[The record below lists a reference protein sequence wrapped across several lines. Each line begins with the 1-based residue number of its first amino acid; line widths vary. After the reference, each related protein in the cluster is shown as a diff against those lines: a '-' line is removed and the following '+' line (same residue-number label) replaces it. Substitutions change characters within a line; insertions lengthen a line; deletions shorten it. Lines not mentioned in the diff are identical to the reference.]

1 MSAPVSIPGE
11 HIGQRGRI
19 RRLPSAGSGNGLDDM
34 AWAPV
39 LEVSP
44 GIVPALLSCLREAGV
59 PAFAAPARPVAARLR
74 DDLGRPGA
82 FRLWVGA
89 SAYGTA
95 EAALMDV
102 MPRLTREAAQ
112 HADRAWR

>member
-1 MSAPVSIPGE
+1 MTAPVSIPDE

-19 RRLPSAGSGNGLDDM
+19 WWLPSRGYGNGLDDT

-44 GIVPALLSCLREAGV
+44 GIVPALFSCLREAGV
-59 PAFAAPARPVAARLR
+59 PAFAAPARPVAAQLR
-74 DDLGRPGA
+74 DNLGCPEA

-102 MPRLTREAAQ
+102 MPRLAREAAQ
-112 HADRAWR
+112 YADRAWR